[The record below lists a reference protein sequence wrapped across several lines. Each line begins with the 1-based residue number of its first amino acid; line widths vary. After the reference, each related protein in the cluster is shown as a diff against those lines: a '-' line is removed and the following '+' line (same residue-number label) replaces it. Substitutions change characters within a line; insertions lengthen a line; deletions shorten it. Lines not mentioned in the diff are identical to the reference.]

1 MCCAAVFGCCLT
13 VMLSVLPRTTDG
25 VYNVNNEGE
34 KEFSMPLRTT
44 TGDNADVVIRFNLK
58 RTSFSPSIYRII
70 PDDCLESLSINGQ
83 PVTDPSMPFCDFVE
97 GRTMNLETYLSSG
110 TNTIEAFV
118 RNSGGDAQFS
128 MRAVWNDSTLPIAA
142 IVAALSLL
150 IAALILLSQMRTAP
164 WKMSVFVIFFLAV
177 VVRVYY
183 VSITPYWIRGH
194 DTDGHIE
201 YIDHMA
207 NEWSLPSPD
216 QGWES
221 WQPPLYYA
229 VSAVWTAPL
238 RFMDSSRETIL
249 FSLQILS
256 LLFSVWTLWIIWKIG
271 RALFVTDREGS
282 IAIPALFAL
291 IAFIPSLVFLS
302 ARINNDVLMV
312 PLAFLSMLYLQRW
325 WNSDKLR
332 HWLLCVLAI
341 ALCILS
347 KSNGLLLLP
356 VAFGALLVRRRISLK
371 GIRDAVLGLLIVAI
385 VAGWFSA
392 WRALHETSQDQDMI
406 VGNTGALNSGL
417 AVNNDIEAF
426 TTFSPAAMVRIPY
439 NNPWTDESRRQHFW
453 EYLYRSAFFGEFDFG
468 PNRMLLAS
476 WLVAWSLP
484 VFILSLVGFFLGLFQ
499 WKRWAPMILL
509 AVVFPL
515 GHAVFR
521 WEYPYGSSQDFRYI
535 LPILLAASA
544 FAALTLLRLKQPLI
558 KSAATLSVHV
568 FAVLCAMFLLHS

>member
-1 MCCAAVFGCCLT
+1 
-13 VMLSVLPRTTDG
+13 MLFVLPRTTDG
-25 VYNVNNEGE
+25 IYTMNEEGE
-34 KEFSMPLRTT
+34 NAFSMPLRTK
-44 TGDNADVVIRFNLK
+44 TGDNAQIKLRFTLS
-58 RTSFSPSIYRII
+58 RSSFSPSAYRIV

-83 PVTDPSMPFCDFVE
+83 SVADPAIPFCDFVE
-97 GRTMNLETYLSSG
+97 GRTLELGPYLVSG
-110 TNTIEAFV
+110 SNTIEAVV
-118 RNSGGDAQFS
+118 RNNGGDAQFS

-142 IVAALSLL
+142 IVAALCLL
-150 IAALILLSQMRTAP
+150 AAALILLSHKRTAP
-164 WKMSVFVIFFLAV
+164 WKMSVFVLFFLAV

-183 VSITPYWIRGH
+183 VSITPHWIRGH

-229 VSAVWTAPL
+229 VSAVWSAPVRAL
-238 RFMDSSRETIL
+238 GAGRETVL

-256 LLFSVWTLWIIWKIG
+256 LLLSIWTLWIVWRIG
-271 RALFVTDREGS
+271 RCLFVTDREGS
-282 IAIPALFAL
+282 VAIPILFAL
-291 IAFIPSLVFLS
+291 IAFFPSLIFLS

-325 WNSDKLR
+325 WNGDKLR
-332 HWLLCVLAI
+332 DWLLCVLLI

-356 VAFGALLVRRRISLK
+356 VAFGALAVRRKISLK
-371 GIRDAVLGLLIVAI
+371 GVRDAVLGLLIVVV
-385 VAGWFSA
+385 VAGWFNV
-392 WRALHETSQDQDMI
+392 WRAMHQTSQDMI

-417 AVNNDIEAF
+417 AVNNDIAAF
-426 TTFSPAAMVRIPY
+426 TTFNPAAMVRIPF

-468 PNRMLLAS
+468 VARMLLAS

-484 VFILSLVGFFLGLFQ
+484 VFLLSLIGFVFGLIQ
-499 WKRWAPMILL
+499 WKRWTPMLLL
-509 AVVFPL
+509 AIVLPI
-515 GHAVFR
+515 GQAIFR
-521 WEYPYGSSQDFRYI
+521 FEYPYGSSQDFRYI
-535 LPILLAASA
+535 LPLILATSA
-544 FAALTLLRLKQPLI
+544 FAALAVLRIKQPLI
-558 KSAATLSVHV
+558 KSAATLSVQV
-568 FAVLCAMFLLHS
+568 FAVLCAMFLLYS